1 MKRNKYVS
9 ICDTYYCNR
18 MRAIKILWKKNP
30 ADDILYYFNEAVV
43 RLSFI
48 ARSDH

>member
-9 ICDTYYCNR
+9 ICDTYYRNR
-18 MRAIKILWKKNP
+18 MRAIRISRKKP
-30 ADDILYYFNEAVV
+30 TDDILYYFNEAVV

-48 ARSDH
+48 ARPDH